1 MNEARKRSWGLY
13 LATVVVV
20 AAATAGI
27 MYLYGNINQRM
38 REAEKH
44 VFEVVKLT
52 EETVDPVEWGK
63 NFPRQYDS
71 YIRTVDTER
80 TRYGAARRSRSST
93 WTKNG
98 GRSSRATPFR
108 STIARSA
115 AMPTC

>member
-80 TRYGAARRSRSST
+80 TRYGGSEAFQKLDMDEEWRTFFAGYAFSIDYRE
-93 WTKNG
+93 
-98 GRSSRATPFR
+98 
-108 STIARSA
+108 
-115 AMPTC
+115 